1 MRDEIGLGVV
11 SRAPTGLRGHGIP
24 IPYWRRDWDKS
35 VFHRHRLRL
44 LSQSGTLRA
53 FQTRKRK
60 RRAAAGVLIGE
71 SKRAGQFSELFKVH
85 R

>member
-1 MRDEIGLGVV
+1 MRDEIGLAVV
-11 SRAPTGLRGHGIP
+11 SRAPTGLRGHGIR
-24 IPYWRRDWDKS
+24 YWRRDWDKS